1 MKVSRWGALIGAL
14 VLTGAIVPAVV
25 VHGQSNRSAVVRGWD
40 MFERSARIGIT
51 VQEPEAPD
59 SPASNDAKQPKP
71 GVVIEEVRT
80 GGPGD
85 KAGMKA
91 GDTIVEFDGDRVRS
105 VRQFT
110 RLVQESAVAHPVPVV
125 LLRNGSRVTVNV
137 TPEGSTFDDE
147 FSYRVLDGMR
157 MARPAIPPAPP
168 TPRATPAPPAFEN
181 FFRLNGRRQL
191 GVTLE
196 SLDDQLAAYFGV
208 KEGVLVKSVEK
219 ESAAEKAGLKAGDV
233 ITTVT
238 GRKIYETSDVSRAID
253 RAEDGAEFTID
264 VMRDKKPQ
272 ALKGKLESVRPRGR
286 GVATVL

>member
-51 VQEPEAPD
+51 VQEPEAAD
-59 SPASNDAKQPKP
+59 SNDAKQPKA

-110 RLVQESAVAHPVPVV
+110 RLVQESAVAHQVPVV
-125 LLRNGSRVTVNV
+125 LLRNGSRVTRSQASA
-137 TPEGSTFDDE
+137 P
-147 FSYRVLDGMR
+147 
-157 MARPAIPPAPP
+157 ARS
-168 TPRATPAPPAFEN
+168 
-181 FFRLNGRRQL
+181 RRS
-191 GVTLE
+191 
-196 SLDDQLAAYFGV
+196 SL
-208 KEGVLVKSVEK
+208 
-219 ESAAEKAGLKAGDV
+219 
-233 ITTVT
+233 
-238 GRKIYETSDVSRAID
+238 
-253 RAEDGAEFTID
+253 
-264 VMRDKKPQ
+264 
-272 ALKGKLESVRPRGR
+272 
-286 GVATVL
+286 